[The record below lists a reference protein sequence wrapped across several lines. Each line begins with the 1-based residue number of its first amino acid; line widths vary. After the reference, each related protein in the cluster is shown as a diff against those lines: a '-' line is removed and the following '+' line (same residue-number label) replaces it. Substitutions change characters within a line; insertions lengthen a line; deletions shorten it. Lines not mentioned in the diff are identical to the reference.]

1 MATKIPSY
9 NGHLTKNFGYQEM
22 IKSSTADRLGIS
34 NDASRE
40 HVINLTNLCN
50 FILQPVREEFGVI
63 RINSGYRS
71 PALNKAVGGSKTSQ
85 HCNGQA
91 ADFES
96 TRISNPNLA
105 KWIEKNLIFD
115 QLILEFYDGV
125 DPNSGWVHCSYVLDG
140 SNRSKTMTALRVNGK
155 TQYKDRPSYIGVNM
169 KYVWLFYLQILF
181 VIGANRGRS
190 WVDNHILLCYNS
202 LDKLNVNY
210 VKYIDHP

>member
-1 MATKIPSY
+1 MAVKIPTY

-40 HVINLTNLCN
+40 HVINLVNLCN
-50 FILQPVREEFGVI
+50 FILQPIRDEFGVI

-96 TRISNPNLA
+96 TRISNPDLA
-105 KWIEKNLIFD
+105 KWIEKNLVFGLRHNSSSFLLQVPTTSDAINTLNFF
-115 QLILEFYDGV
+115 LI
-125 DPNSGWVHCSYVLDG
+125 
-140 SNRSKTMTALRVNGK
+140 ALS
-155 TQYKDRPSYIGVNM
+155 P
-169 KYVWLFYLQILF
+169 
-181 VIGANRGRS
+181 
-190 WVDNHILLCYNS
+190 
-202 LDKLNVNY
+202 
-210 VKYIDHP
+210 

>member
-1 MATKIPSY
+1 MAAKIPTY

-34 NDASRE
+34 NDATRE
-40 HVINLTNLCN
+40 HVINLVNLCN

-96 TRISNPNLA
+96 TRISNPDLA
-105 KWIEKNLIFD
+105 KWISENLIFD

-125 DPNSGWVHCSYVLDG
+125 DPNSGWVHCCNRLDG
-140 SNRSKTMTALRVNGK
+140 NNRSSTLTALRVNGK
-155 TQYKDRPSYIGVNM
+155 TQYKVG
-169 KYVWLFYLQILF
+169 
-181 VIGANRGRS
+181 
-190 WVDNHILLCYNS
+190 LL
-202 LDKLNVNY
+202 L
-210 VKYIDHP
+210 

>member
-1 MATKIPSY
+1 MAAKKPSY

-34 NDASRE
+34 NDATRE
-40 HVINLTNLCN
+40 HVINLVNLCN
-50 FILQPVREEFGVI
+50 FILQPVRDEFGPI

-96 TRISNPNLA
+96 TRISNPDLA
-105 KWIEKNLIFD
+105 KRIEKNLIFD

-155 TQYKDRPSYIGVNM
+155 TQYKNG
-169 KYVWLFYLQILF
+169 
-181 VIGANRGRS
+181 
-190 WVDNHILLCYNS
+190 LLT
-202 LDKLNVNY
+202 
-210 VKYIDHP
+210 

>member
-1 MATKIPSY
+1 MEIIKMAKLEIGVY

-71 PALNKAVGGSKTSQ
+71 PALNKAVGGSATSQ

-96 TRISNPNLA
+96 TKISNPDLA

-115 QLILEFYDGV
+115 QLILEFYDGK

-140 SNRSKTMTALRVNGK
+140 SNRGKTMTALRVNGK
-155 TQYKDRPSYIGVNM
+155 TQYKLG
-169 KYVWLFYLQILF
+169 
-181 VIGANRGRS
+181 
-190 WVDNHILLCYNS
+190 LLS
-202 LDKLNVNY
+202 
-210 VKYIDHP
+210 

>member
-1 MATKIPSY
+1 MAAKKPSY

-34 NDASRE
+34 NDATRE
-40 HVINLTNLCN
+40 HVINLVNLCN
-50 FILQPVREEFGVI
+50 FILQPVRDEFGPI

-96 TRISNPNLA
+96 SKVSNPDLA

-125 DPNSGWVHCSYVLDG
+125 DPNSGWVHCSYRLDG
-140 SNRSKTMTALRVNGK
+140 NNRGSTLTALRVPGK
-155 TQYKDRPSYIGVNM
+155 TQYKKG
-169 KYVWLFYLQILF
+169 
-181 VIGANRGRS
+181 
-190 WVDNHILLCYNS
+190 LLT
-202 LDKLNVNY
+202 
-210 VKYIDHP
+210 

>member
-1 MATKIPSY
+1 MASRKPSY

-34 NDASRE
+34 NDATRE
-40 HVINLTNLCN
+40 HVINLVNLCN
-50 FILQPVREEFGVI
+50 FILQPKRDEFGVI
-63 RINSGYRS
+63 RISSGYRS

-96 TRISNPNLA
+96 TKISNPDLA
-105 KWIEKNLIFD
+105 KWIEKNLVFD

-140 SNRSKTMTALRVNGK
+140 SNRNKTMTALRVNGK
-155 TQYKDRPSYIGVNM
+155 TQYKPG
-169 KYVWLFYLQILF
+169 
-181 VIGANRGRS
+181 
-190 WVDNHILLCYNS
+190 LLS
-202 LDKLNVNY
+202 
-210 VKYIDHP
+210 